1 MNHTRRKPK
10 KRARDEE
17 PKYKLREFRL
27 EDIGTDQPDKD
38 LLVNY
43 ANFLRSGRSAWAKW
57 LSHAIAYVPQV
68 RPRSLLVREKQGLLF
83 LI

>member
-43 ANFLRSGRSAWAKW
+43 ANFLRSGRSAWA
-57 LSHAIAYVPQV
+57 LAP
-68 RPRSLLVREKQGLLF
+68 
-83 LI
+83 